1 MKKWGIK
8 MALNKTILKKIA
20 EKTKD
25 DKEQQDFIVSILDE
39 ENKGIGQFKKKYK
52 AAIQNAINKR

>member
-1 MKKWGIK
+1 

-39 ENKGIGQFKKKYK
+39 ENKGIGQFKKNIKLQYK
-52 AAIQNAINKR
+52 MQ